1 MVVYRRNRV
10 EGGTYFFTVT
20 LRDRQTSLL
29 TKHVGLLRES
39 VRKTRRARP
48 FIIDAWVVLPEHM
61 HAIWTLPTGDADYST
76 RWRSI
81 KANFS
86 HELGKVLENSKCTA
100 KGEYGFWQRRF
111 WEHTI
116 RDEEDYVRHVD
127 YLHYNPVKH
136 GYVHRVTDWPY
147 SSFHRFMANKTYPSD
162 WGYFEENELD
172 ENDYG
177 E

>member
-29 TKHVGLLRES
+29 TKHIGLLREA
-39 VRKTRRARP
+39 VRKTRQARP
-48 FIIDAWVVLPEHM
+48 FIIDAWVVLPEYM

-86 HELGKVLENSKCTA
+86 HELGKVLENSKCNT

-136 GYVHRVTDWPY
+136 GYVPRVIDWPY
-147 SSFHRFMANKTYPSD
+147 SSFHRFLANKVYPLD
-162 WGYFEENELD
+162 WGYFEENELG
-172 ENDYG
+172 ENHYG